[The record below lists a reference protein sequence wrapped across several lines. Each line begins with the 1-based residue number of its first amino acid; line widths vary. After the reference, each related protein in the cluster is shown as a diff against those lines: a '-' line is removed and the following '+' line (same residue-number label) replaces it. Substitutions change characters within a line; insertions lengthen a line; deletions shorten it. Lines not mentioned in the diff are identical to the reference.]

1 MIGSGHLTLVPT
13 RIITEFIF
21 ILQCGYWLKVGIMFI
36 PNTTLWWIVLT
47 QFPRLN
53 HHTVCTE
60 VSRQWNQTTLK
71 CVIMSYLNKLKYDRQ
86 FQFTEIALVFV
97 LRLCWVTTLLCGV
110 YSNCYWV
117 NVGPVCTTQ
126 ARCPRCQG
134 TRLRYMICNLNIDL
148 GGNFQ
153 LLSYIALTSQ
163 PREIWVDW
171 YAARE
176 G

>member
-1 MIGSGHLTLVPT
+1 MIGSGHLTLTPT

-126 ARCPRCQG
+126 MSGDPAKIYDMQSQHWFRRKFPVTQLYRPDLPAQG
-134 TRLRYMICNLNIDL
+134 DLSGLICRQGGL
-148 GGNFQ
+148 GG
-153 LLSYIALTSQ
+153 S
-163 PREIWVDW
+163 
-171 YAARE
+171 
-176 G
+176 